1 MANWAIL
8 KKAIASAIKTNG
20 NQEITGAVL
29 QNTIYNIINSVGKNA
44 TFAGIATP
52 TTNPGMQDGPV
63 FYLAIEVGEYSN
75 FGLSIDSGVGI
86 FINDENSSRG
96 WKKLSTDLSSFYTD
110 KVKSNFGIIIDRE
123 KNAVVIE
130 GTTVTFNGPF
140 DIYHSTEFF
149 RTGDNINV
157 PQTLN
162 LPDIGDIEIY
172 LDVYDNT
179 FKYTSNQQDI
189 KNRGIVIGICD
200 SGIITIFTLGMLR
213 KIFENEN
220 TQKALSSFVG
230 AVNGNINPLSFKSN
244 GNITSNYISVEQG
257 ASIEVSTF
265 AQDKEIYY
273 AFNIYDSFYNF
284 IDGWTIPSDTRTI
297 IAPEGSAYMTLDV
310 KLDSNQEQYI
320 KINGEYAF
328 KFVAGGGSDLPLVN
342 SVPEFVYKNGKET
355 FQRLSEW
362 ASENDDIYLLAH
374 VTDVHSGG
382 NKKYQVVGW
391 LNELNSLFGFNVLC
405 NFGDIGL
412 DTADTTGNKDAVY
425 ELIAN
430 TKKLMN
436 TTSPWIFTRGNHDI
450 IGGSGVASES
460 VYSEIFN
467 KASRR
472 TVGSNKINLSGNG
485 SYGYIDDE
493 YTKTR
498 LIFINTSDSLSVGYG
513 MGAAQLNW
521 LVGILKNTK
530 DEYKIIVASHL
541 CLDEIGRWNSYPGD
555 ASADGFIAARAIFKD
570 FVGHRNG
577 SNSAVNITWDFSSV
591 KAKLVCVISGD
602 SHFNNYIK
610 RDGVN
615 YIVRQGYGGISS
627 SEIPT
632 GGTVDPFSWDE
643 ICNFDVLAAKN
654 NGIAKIFRIGIGG
667 VDRDLEFT
675 Y

>member
-1 MANWAIL
+1 MANWSIL
-8 KKAIASAIKTNG
+8 KSAIADAIKTNG
-20 NQEITGAVL
+20 SQEITGQVL
-29 QNTIYNIINSVGKNA
+29 QNILKSIVSSVGENA
-44 TFAGIATP
+44 TFAGVALP
-52 TTNPGMQDGPV
+52 STNPGTPDGPV

-75 FGLSIDSGVGI
+75 FGLSVDAGVEI
-86 FINDENSSRG
+86 FINNGSSSSE
-96 WKKLSTDLSSFYTD
+96 WKKLSTDISSFYTD
-110 KVKSNFGIIIDRE
+110 RVKSNFGIIIDRE

-157 PQTLN
+157 PQTLS
-162 LPDIGDIEIY
+162 LPDTGDIEIY
-172 LDVYDNT
+172 LDITDNT
-179 FKYTSNQQDI
+179 FKYTNNQQDI
-189 KNRGIVIGICD
+189 KNIGIVVGICD
-200 SGIITIFTLGMLR
+200 SGHITMFTLGMLK

-220 TQKALSSFVG
+220 NQKTLSSFISV
-230 AVNGNINPLSFKSN
+230 VNGNINPLSFKSN
-244 GNITSNYISVEQG
+244 GTITSNYIAVKQG
-257 ASIEVSTF
+257 DSIEISTF
-265 AQDKEIYY
+265 AQDKESYY
-273 AFNIYDSFYNF
+273 VFNIYDSNYDF
-284 IDGWTIPSDTRTI
+284 IDGWTIQSGTRTI
-297 IAPEGSAYMTLDV
+297 TAPTGSAYMTLDV
-310 KLDSNQEQYI
+310 KYDSNQEQYI

-328 KFVAGGGSDLPLVN
+328 KFVAGGSELSLAN
-342 SVPEFVYKNGKET
+342 SVPEFVHKNGKET

-362 ASENDDIYLLAH
+362 ASEDDDIYLLAQ
-374 VTDVHSGG
+374 VTDVHSSG

-436 TTSPWIFTRGNHDI
+436 TTSPWVFTRGNHDI
-450 IGGSGVASES
+450 IGSSGVASES
-460 VYSEIFN
+460 TYSEIFN

-513 MGAAQLNW
+513 IGVTQLNW
-521 LVGILKNTK
+521 LVNILKNTK

-555 ASADGFIAARAIFKD
+555 ASANGFIAARAIFKD
-570 FVGHRNG
+570 FVGHRSG

-632 GGTVDPFSWDE
+632 GGTVDAFSWDE
-643 ICNFDVLAAKN
+643 ICNFDVLAARN
-654 NGIAKIFRIGIGG
+654 DGIAKIFRIGIGG
-667 VDRDLEFT
+667 AGRDLEFT